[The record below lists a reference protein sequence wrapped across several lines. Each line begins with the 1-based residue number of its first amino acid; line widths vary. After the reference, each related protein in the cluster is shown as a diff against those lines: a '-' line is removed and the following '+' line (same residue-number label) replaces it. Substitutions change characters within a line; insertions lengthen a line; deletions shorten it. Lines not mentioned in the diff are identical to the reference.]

1 MWCKFSFE
9 ARIEGRT
16 FTSSAGNKRNAIIL
30 NMDWY
35 SPEAAAEG
43 NAVVPDK
50 ERAADQQL
58 NANQLLASIPKSEE
72 VGQ

>member
-1 MWCKFSFE
+1 
-9 ARIEGRT
+9 
-16 FTSSAGNKRNAIIL
+16 
-30 NMDWY
+30 MDWY

-43 NAVVPDK
+43 NVVVPDK

-72 VGQ
+72 VGQSINMRT

>member
-1 MWCKFSFE
+1 
-9 ARIEGRT
+9 
-16 FTSSAGNKRNAIIL
+16 
-30 NMDWY
+30 MDWY

-58 NANQLLASIPKSEE
+58 NANQLLASIPRSEE
-72 VGQ
+72 VSQSINMLCMTCWKEYTLFTE